1 MASIS
6 SHSRHC
12 TQSSPDQPAAI
23 EVYWAEQIE
32 ADMAVGNDWLSA
44 AELARLDRIRFP
56 KRRDDWRLGRWIA
69 KRAVAAYLGAR
80 SDCWGLAEI
89 ELRPDSSGA
98 PQVFCGGW
106 RAPVSFS
113 LSHRAGRAVCALA
126 EPGVALGC
134 DLELIEPR
142 SAAFA
147 SDYFTDEE
155 QTRVAR
161 APAEERNRLLNLL
174 WSGKESALKA
184 LRVGLRMDTRCLLAS
199 PVGVL
204 AGQPAGGWCALG
216 VFHENGQFFNGWW
229 QSGEGFV
236 RTMVSA
242 PAPAP
247 PVTLHLGY

>member
-1 MASIS
+1 M
-6 SHSRHC
+6 
-12 TQSSPDQPAAI
+12 Q
-23 EVYWAEQIE
+23 VYWAEQTE
-32 ADMAVGNDWLSA
+32 ADVAVGNDWLSA
-44 AELARLDRIRFP
+44 AEVARLDRIRFA

-80 SDCWGLAEI
+80 NDCRGLAEI

-98 PQVFCGGW
+98 PRVFCGGW
-106 RAPVSFS
+106 HAPVSFS

-126 EPGVALGC
+126 EPWVVLGC

-147 SDYFTDEE
+147 SDYFTEEE

-199 PVGVL
+199 PVGGSVEP
-204 AGQPAGGWCALG
+204 PADTWCALD
-216 VFHENGQFFNGWW
+216 VRHENGQVFNGWW

-242 PAPAP
+242 PPPAP
-247 PVTLHLGY
+247 PVILPLGD

>member
-1 MASIS
+1 MK
-6 SHSRHC
+6 
-12 TQSSPDQPAAI
+12 
-23 EVYWAEQIE
+23 VYWAEQTE
-32 ADMAVGNDWLSA
+32 ADVPPENDWLSA
-44 AELARLDRIRFP
+44 AELARLAGIRFA

-69 KRAVAAYLGAR
+69 KRALAAYLGAR
-80 SDCWGLAEI
+80 SDCRGLAEI
-89 ELRPDSSGA
+89 EVRPDSSGA

-126 EPGVALGC
+126 EPGVVLGC

-147 SDYFTDEE
+147 SDYFMEEE
-155 QTRVAR
+155 QAWVAR
-161 APAEERNRLLNLL
+161 APAEERHRLLNLL

-199 PVGVL
+199 PVGGL
-204 AGQPAGGWCALG
+204 IDQPAGAWCPLG
-216 VFHENGQFFNGWW
+216 VRYENGQFFNGWW

-247 PVTLHLGY
+247 PVILHLEY